1 VRDRVRA
8 RAHVA
13 YFETFRYIE
22 MTAMDEAGL
31 VKALRALADRKRI
44 RMTREIASAGELS
57 CGEVKAHFRLAQPTI
72 SHHLKILADAGVIT
86 VREAGQHRFIS
97 VNHDLIHEIA
107 AVLPISV
114 RTKASR
120 KTRTRKRP

>member
-1 VRDRVRA
+1 
-8 RAHVA
+8 
-13 YFETFRYIE
+13 
-22 MTAMDEAGL
+22 MDEAGL
-31 VKALRALADRKRI
+31 VKAHFH
-44 RMTREIASAGELS
+44 LS
-57 CGEVKAHFRLAQPTI
+57 QPTI

-114 RTKASR
+114 RTKAPR
-120 KTRTRKRP
+120 KTKARRS

>member
-1 VRDRVRA
+1 
-8 RAHVA
+8 
-13 YFETFRYIE
+13 

-31 VKALRALADRKRI
+31 VKALRALADKKRI
-44 RMTREIASAGELS
+44 RMAREIASAGELS
-57 CGEVKAHFRLAQPTI
+57 CGEVKAHFHLSQPTI

-97 VNHDLIHEIA
+97 VNHDLIREIA

-114 RTKASR
+114 RTKAAR
-120 KTRTRKRP
+120 TTKTRQRS